1 MTSGTTHL
9 DKGLNFRFPPFEVIS
24 DLVPCDV
31 LNPWHVEWRV
41 LKVVSGAKG
50 GEVDA
55 AASCHGVRGHLL
67 RIPFS
72 RTIEL
77 LLRGTHRVFS

>member
-9 DKGLNFRFPPFEVIS
+9 DKSLDFRFPPIEVIS
-24 DLVPCDV
+24 DLVRSDI
-31 LNPWHVEWRV
+31 LNPRHVEWRV

-55 AASCHGVRGHLL
+55 SASGHCVAGHLL
-67 RIPFS
+67 RLPFS
-72 RTIEL
+72 RAIEKS
-77 LLRGTHRVFS
+77 LRGTHRVFS